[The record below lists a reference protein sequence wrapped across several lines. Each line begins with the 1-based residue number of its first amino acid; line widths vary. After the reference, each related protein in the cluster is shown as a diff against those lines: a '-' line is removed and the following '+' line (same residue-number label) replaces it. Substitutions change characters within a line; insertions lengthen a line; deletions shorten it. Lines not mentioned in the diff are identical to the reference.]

1 MENINK
7 FTGAKI
13 KQLREKHNMSQTD
26 LARKLK
32 LTRQSVSRYENG
44 DRRTNQDLLF
54 ELADI
59 FQVSIDEFFPE
70 RKKKSTG
77 ITTIYDKLQ
86 PPRQENVLNYAE
98 KQLKKQ
104 TKENITFLNEY
115 KEKVPMKC
123 VHACAAGI
131 TGETLYD
138 DLIEEDVYFYE
149 EDIPPDA
156 DFCVLVNGDSMEP
169 MIKNGSYA
177 FIKSQE
183 KVKNNTIALVI
194 LDGAGYIKRVDIYD
208 DYIKLISLNPKY
220 EDITV
225 SSYNHF
231 KIIGKVV
238 L

>member
-1 MENINK
+1 M
-7 FTGAKI
+7 T
-13 KQLREKHNMSQTD
+13 REEH
-26 LARKLK
+26 LRKLMILK
-32 LTRQSVSRYENG
+32 SGTVKSFSEDIGLAYTTVRSILERGILNAKVENVIKICNG
-44 DRRTNQDLLF
+44 LNIKP
-54 ELADI
+54 ESLAN
-59 FQVSIDEFFPE
+59 IDDTIIS
-70 RKKKSTG
+70 KSLK
-77 ITTIYDKLQ
+77 TIIELQ

-104 TKENITFLNEY
+104 TKENITSLNEY